1 MHGFGVIQHLLHT
14 RVYSAVILKTSDK
27 MLTDP
32 VYQYC
37 LGINKKSP
45 SICLGFPV
53 FWVLADWAKM

>member
-27 MLTDP
+27 MLTNP

-37 LGINKKSP
+37 LGINKKKPKHLLGLS
-45 SICLGFPV
+45 SILGFS
-53 FWVLADWAKM
+53 